1 MLIDKIILSKIKDF
15 TPDECTGGGIQISGS
30 RYTKSLNISLVIYF
44 GYTTNRNSISRKIK
58 IKEEDISVL
67 SKELLLKTKK
77 YLDSVNEEE
86 FILDISEILEETSV
100 KTSYET
106 STNLVRGCSKD
117 SDSVDSVDSGREK
130 EHFQPSSS
138 EIMKA
143 WNDYANDY
151 GFSAVKTINDNRRK
165 SFLKLIKDYGVDDI
179 EQAID
184 NASQSN
190 FLRGIGEKAMF
201 LTFDWFV
208 KPSNFIKILE
218 GNYNNR
224 NKK

>member
-1 MLIDKIILSKIKDF
+1 
-15 TPDECTGGGIQISGS
+15 
-30 RYTKSLNISLVIYF
+30 
-44 GYTTNRNSISRKIK
+44 
-58 IKEEDISVL
+58 
-67 SKELLLKTKK
+67 
-77 YLDSVNEEE
+77 
-86 FILDISEILEETSV
+86 
-100 KTSYET
+100 
-106 STNLVRGCSKD
+106 
-117 SDSVDSVDSGREK
+117 
-130 EHFQPSSS
+130 
-138 EIMKA
+138 MKA